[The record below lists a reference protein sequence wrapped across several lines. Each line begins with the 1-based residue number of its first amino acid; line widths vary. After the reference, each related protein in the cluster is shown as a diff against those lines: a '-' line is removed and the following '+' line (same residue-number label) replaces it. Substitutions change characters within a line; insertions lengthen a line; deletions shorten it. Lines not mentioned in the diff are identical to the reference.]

1 VGTISNGGDGRIVKA
16 GWVVTF
22 VLCNTPRQKR
32 VLGVLLEKSEADN
45 TAKVDVG
52 GSNWM
57 HLFYMKE
64 LS

>member
-1 VGTISNGGDGRIVKA
+1 MLGNSHTQRSG
-16 GWVVTF
+16 
-22 VLCNTPRQKR
+22 
-32 VLGVLLEKSEADN
+32 LGVLLEKSVADN

-57 HLFYMKE
+57 HLFCMKE

>member
-1 VGTISNGGDGRIVKA
+1 MLGDSHTQRSGLV
-16 GWVVTF
+16 
-22 VLCNTPRQKR
+22 
-32 VLGVLLEKSEADN
+32 VLLEKSEADN

-57 HLFYMKE
+57 HLFCMKE